1 MGNFTELDIYLFGQ
15 ATHYDI
21 YKKLGAHPAEIRKK
35 KGILFDVWAPH
46 AAEVYVIGTF
56 NDWNETANPMRR
68 LEPAGIGIFEAF
80 IPKAELGDLYKYLI
94 ITPDGRK
101 LYKADPYAN
110 YAEVRPGTASRIAD
124 IEHFKWT
131 DDKWMDKR
139 KQTEDVYAEPMAIYE
154 VHPGS
159 WMRHPGREDDGYYS
173 YREMA
178 AALTK
183 YVKGMGYSH
192 VELMGISEYPYD
204 GSWGYQVTGYYA
216 PTSRYGTPEDFV
228 YLVNYLHKHGIGV
241 ILDWVPAHFPK
252 DAHGLA
258 DFDGCPLYEYA
269 DPRMGEHPEWG
280 TKIFDY
286 GKSEVKNFLIGSAL
300 MWIEHYHIDGLRVDA
315 VASMLYLDYGKK
327 EGQWIA
333 NKYGENKNLEA
344 IEFFRH
350 INTLIT
356 GRNHGTVMIA
366 EESTAWPMVTGPA
379 DKGGLNFTYKWNMGW
394 MHDFLDY
401 MSLDPY
407 FRKNNHHKMTFAMS
421 YNNSEKYILVL
432 SHDEV
437 VHLKKSMWEKMP
449 GDEEDKFRN
458 LKSAYSF
465 MMGHPGKKLLFMGQ
479 DFGQLREWSEERE
492 LDWYLMEEPRH
503 RQLNEY
509 FRELLHIYR
518 KYPAMYEQDSDW
530 NGFEWIN
537 ADDADRS
544 IYSFVRKSKNGKNS
558 LLFVCNMTPV
568 ARDDYR
574 VGVPKKGTYHLLLNS
589 NEARFGGTEADKS
602 RPASYKAVKSE
613 CDGKAYSISYP
624 LPPFGVA
631 VFRVM

>member
-1 MGNFTELDIYLFGQ
+1 MGNFTELDMYLFGQ

-568 ARDDYR
+568 ARDNYR

-613 CDGKAYSISYP
+613 CDGREYSISYP